1 MYWLLE
7 YVPLKYAWKF
17 LPAFKN
23 LFKIIYLLKIKLSET
38 ECFSA
43 TIIQVFK
50 NSLAL
55 EQSLTVPEN

>member
-23 LFKIIYLLKIKLSET
+23 LFKITYLLKIKLSET
-38 ECFSA
+38 EYFSA

-50 NSLAL
+50 NLFVL
-55 EQSLTVPEN
+55 E